1 MFSSG
6 TMELPLTIKRNESKI
21 IKMEIIPDTE
31 VCERYDSITYTYEWI
46 IFIVPLIIPFL
57 TGNL

>member
-6 TMELPLTIKRNESKI
+6 TLNLPLSVKRNESKI

-31 VCERYDSITYTYEWI
+31 VCESYDSISYTYKWI

-57 TGNL
+57 TGN